1 MIAKSFEI
9 VSSQVKNG
17 PNFRLLGLFPLSRR
31 FTQEVL
37 AFEETEEQP
46 SFILD
51 CFNRKE
57 GKQET
62 EYIISSAL
70 P

>member
-17 PNFRLLGLFPLSRR
+17 PNFRLLALLPLSRR
-31 FTQEVL
+31 YTQEVL

-46 SFILD
+46 SFVLLFSIVL
-51 CFNRKE
+51 
-57 GKQET
+57 T
-62 EYIISSAL
+62 EKKGNMK
-70 P
+70 

>member
-17 PNFRLLGLFPLSRR
+17 PNFRLLALLPLSRR
-31 FTQEVL
+31 CTQEVL

-46 SFILD
+46 SFVLLFSIVL
-51 CFNRKE
+51 
-57 GKQET
+57 T
-62 EYIISSAL
+62 EKKGNMK
-70 P
+70 